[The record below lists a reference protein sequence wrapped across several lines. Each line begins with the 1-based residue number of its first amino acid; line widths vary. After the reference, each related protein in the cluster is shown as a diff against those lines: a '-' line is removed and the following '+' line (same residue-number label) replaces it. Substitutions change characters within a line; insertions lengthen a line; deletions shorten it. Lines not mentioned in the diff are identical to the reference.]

1 MPEIEFD
8 KKRIPCRLVI
18 FDKDGTLI
26 DFAATWVPL
35 IRKRSSLLL
44 KTLGRNGE
52 MEALLL
58 RAWGIDPTSGRIDPR
73 GPCPVSPRPEEI
85 IIGTMAL
92 YQQGYPWDEAKQ
104 WVTQAFDEADK
115 TTDRRQLLKPIPG
128 IRRFLSQ
135 LKQNGFLLALATN
148 DERRDTEAMISDLG
162 WDGLFDRILCSG
174 EVSQPKPHPEM
185 VLSICRDLSVS
196 PREAVFIGDTVNDMK
211 MGKAAG
217 LASTIGIVE
226 GGVTSREELERVAD
240 IVMDSIRDL
249 KFFK

>member
-1 MPEIEFD
+1 MSGIEFG
-8 KKRIPCRLVI
+8 KKYIPCRLVI

-35 IRKRSSLLL
+35 IRKRITLLVKAL
-44 KTLGRNGE
+44 ERDGE
-52 MEALLL
+52 MKTLLL
-58 RAWGIDPTSGRIDPR
+58 RSWGIDPTSGRIDPR

-104 WVTQAFDEADK
+104 WVTQAFDEADA
-115 TTDRRQLLKPIPG
+115 TTDRKELLRPIPG
-128 IRRFLSQ
+128 IERLLSQ
-135 LKQNGFLLALATN
+135 LKQTGFFLALATN

-185 VLSICRDLSVS
+185 VLSICRDLAVL

-211 MGKAAG
+211 MGKRAG
-217 LASTIGIVE
+217 LALTIGAVE
-226 GGVTSREELERVAD
+226 GGVTPREELEKVAD
-240 IVMDSIRDL
+240 IVVDSIRDL

>member
-1 MPEIEFD
+1 MPGIEFN

-35 IRKRSSLLL
+35 IRKRITLLV
-44 KTLGRNGE
+44 KALGRDGE
-52 MEALLL
+52 MKTLLL

-73 GPCPVSPRPEEI
+73 GPCPVSPRAEEI

-104 WVTQAFDEADK
+104 WVIQAFDEADA
-115 TTDRRQLLKPIPG
+115 TTDRKQLLRPIPG
-128 IRRFLSQ
+128 IERLLSQ
-135 LKQNGFLLALATN
+135 LKQTGFFLALATN
-148 DERRDTEAMISDLG
+148 DERRDTEAMISVLG
-162 WDGLFDRILCSG
+162 WDGLFDRVLCSG
-174 EVSQPKPHPEM
+174 EASQPKPHPEM

-211 MGKAAG
+211 MGKRAG
-217 LASTIGIVE
+217 LALTIGTIE
-226 GGVTSREELERVAD
+226 GGVTPREELEKVAD
-240 IVMDSIRDL
+240 VVVDSIRDL